1 MFSAQKLGE
10 WAANGGNSHGG
21 DLELLG
27 GSDENLFTVFECVRG
42 VYTCCR
48 CLKSNKEIRVYSY
61 DLHLGDMLSD
71 PGDGRGGDNYH
82 DS

>member
-1 MFSAQKLGE
+1 MRQRGI
-10 WAANGGNSHGG
+10 H
-21 DLELLG
+21 LLP
-27 GSDENLFTVFECVRG
+27 LFG
-42 VYTCCR
+42 V
-48 CLKSNKEIRVYSY
+48 NKEIRVYSY